1 MKIRMTKTVQG
12 SLDGETVQELI
23 EGDEYD
29 TVDSSRGERLAR
41 YHIKQGVAVAV
52 VIAAP
57 VEIDVAPP
65 VELASPRK
73 RK

>member
-12 SLDGETVQELI
+12 SLDGVTVQELI

-52 VIAAP
+52 VAVDAEP
-57 VEIDVAPP
+57 APP
-65 VELASPRK
+65 AARPAPRK
-73 RK
+73 PK

>member
-12 SLDGETVQELI
+12 SLDGVTVQELI

-52 VIAAP
+52 AAP
-57 VEIDVAPP
+57 VEIDAAPP
-65 VELASPRK
+65 VDAASPRK